1 MNAREITKALGG
13 DWFGGYGLVPGT
25 GHSARDRSIKVIDA
39 ADGEI
44 IVHSF
49 TGDDWRDIKAEWVRQ
64 GLLPEGQGPEHRE
77 PHEAEQRRQEAR
89 ERQQQRD
96 EEQRVD
102 DARKTQAARG
112 IFQGGVSAKESPVST
127 YLQARG
133 IKLEA
138 PPSLRYASG
147 LKHGPTGLVLPAM
160 VAAVQDISGHI
171 TGIHRTF
178 LTSDGRKKAPVTDNK
193 MMFGPCAGGAVRLV
207 AVAPKLAIAE
217 GIETALSFM
226 QATGIPTWAALSTSG
241 VKAVILPDI
250 VREVVIAADRGKA
263 GEEAAKHA
271 AKRFA
276 TEGRTAHIVMP
287 PGDADDFNT
296 VLQQE
301 SEAAE

>member
-13 DWFGGYGLVPGT
+13 DWFGGYGLVPGI
-25 GHSARDRSIKVIDA
+25 GHSARDRSIKVMDA

-64 GLLPEGQGPEHRE
+64 GLLPEWQRPEHRD
-77 PHEAEQRRQEAR
+77 PQEAEQHRQEAR

-96 EEQRVD
+96 EEQRAD
-102 DARKTQAARG
+102 DARKTQVARD

-133 IKLEA
+133 IKLDA
-138 PPSLRYASG
+138 PPSLRYASD
-147 LKHGPTGLVLPAM
+147 LKHGPTGQVLPAM

-193 MMFGPCAGGAVRLV
+193 MMFGPCAGGAVRL
-207 AVAPKLAIAE
+207 ALAKDSLCVGE
-217 GIETALSFM
+217 GIETMLSI
-226 QATGIPTWAALSTSG
+226 QQETGRPCWAALSTSG
-241 VKAVILPDI
+241 L
-250 VREVVIAADRGKA
+250 IAL
-263 GEEAAKHA
+263 
-271 AKRFA
+271 
-276 TEGRTAHIVMP
+276 
-287 PGDADDFNT
+287 
-296 VLQQE
+296 VL
-301 SEAAE
+301 